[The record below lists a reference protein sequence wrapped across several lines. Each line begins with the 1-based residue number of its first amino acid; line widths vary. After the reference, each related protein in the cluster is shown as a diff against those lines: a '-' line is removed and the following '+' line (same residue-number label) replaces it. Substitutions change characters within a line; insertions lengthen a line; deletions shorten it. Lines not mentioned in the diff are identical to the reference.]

1 MNQNS
6 ESFFHQP
13 KAVWATAFACVVG
26 FMSIGLV
33 DPILTSIAAGLHAS
47 ASQVSLLFTSYFLV
61 TSLMMLLTGFVSSR
75 LGGRKTL
82 LLGAALII
90 IFSAL
95 AGTSN
100 SIAELVGFRAGWG
113 LGNAFFVVTAL
124 SVIVASSRG
133 GTTNA
138 ILMYEAALGLGI
150 SVGPLLG
157 AALGAHSWRYPFF
170 GTATLMAI
178 GFIAI
183 WLVLPEQP
191 KPLQKT
197 SLTAPLRALSH
208 GGLLTAAIS
217 AFFYNF
223 AFFTILA
230 FVPFVLRMSTHE
242 VGLIFFGWGL
252 LLAIFS
258 VLIAPRLQNR
268 FSALQILTASLGLL
282 ALLLLVI
289 AYATPQVVAICVV
302 LSGAIMGV
310 CNTVY
315 TEIALEVS
323 TVPRAVASASYNC
336 VRWFAG
342 VVAPFVAPLLAEYF
356 SSLVTFWVAAIA
368 AVMATVI
375 LISRRTTLGH
385 YGKILSAPQIES
397 PRAYGGIMVALSGD
411 SGDSALLTRA
421 VKLATISREPVRI
434 VHVRTFEAF
443 EGEFLDHE
451 TAAQSQQLVAS
462 ASERLLRAG
471 IQEVTGHALETS
483 AAQLVT
489 CMLEQIDLLKPN
501 RVILGRGSERSLE
514 HFRHGSLADSLNRL
528 ASADLELILVPQQI
542 A

>member
-1 MNQNS
+1 MNQDS
-6 ESFFHQP
+6 ESFLHQP

-33 DPILTSIAAGLHAS
+33 DPILTSIAAGLNAS

-82 LLGAALII
+82 LLGAALIV

-100 SIAELVGFRAGWG
+100 SVAELVGFRAGWG

-157 AALGAHSWRYPFF
+157 AALGEHSWRYPFF

-183 WLVLPEQP
+183 WLLLPEQP
-191 KPLQKT
+191 KPQQKT

-208 GGLLTAAIS
+208 RGLRTAASS
-217 AFFYNF
+217 AFCYNF

-230 FVPFVLRMSTHE
+230 FVPFVLQMSAHA
-242 VGLIFFGWGL
+242 VGLIFFAWGL
-252 LLAIFS
+252 LLAVFS
-258 VLIAPRLQNR
+258 VLIAPRLQKR
-268 FSALQILTASLGLL
+268 YSALQILSVSLGCL
-282 ALLLLVI
+282 ALLLLVM
-289 AYATPQVVAICVV
+289 AYATPQLVAACVV
-302 LSGAIMGV
+302 LSGAVTGV
-310 CNTVY
+310 CSTVY

-323 TVPRAVASASYNC
+323 PAPRPVASAGYNC

-356 SSLVTFWVAAIA
+356 SPQVTFWVAAIA
-368 AVMATVI
+368 AVLAPLV
-375 LISRRTTLGH
+375 LISRRATLGH
-385 YGKILSAPQIES
+385 YGQKPSRSNVDLPPIQ
-397 PRAYGGIMVALSGD
+397 GGIMVALPGD
-411 SGDSALLTRA
+411 SNDSSLLTRA
-421 VKLATISREPVRI
+421 IELAITTRAAVRI
-434 VHVRTFEAF
+434 IHVRTFEAL
-443 EGEFLDHE
+443 EAGVLDHE
-451 TAAQSQQLVAS
+451 TAAQSHRLVAS
-462 ASERLLRAG
+462 ASERLVQAG
-471 IQEVTGHALETS
+471 LQVTSNVIETS
-483 AAQLVT
+483 AAQLAT
-489 CMLEQIDLLKPN
+489 SLLEQIEHLKPAQL
-501 RVILGRGSERSLE
+501 ILGRGNERPLE
-514 HFRHGSLADSLNRL
+514 HLRHGSLADSLNRL
-528 ASADLELILVPQQI
+528 AAADLELILVPQLI

>member
-1 MNQNS
+1 MSQDS
-6 ESFFHQP
+6 ESFLHQP
-13 KAVWATAFACVVG
+13 KAVWASAFACVVG

-82 LLGAALII
+82 LLGAALIV

-95 AGTSN
+95 AGTSD
-100 SIAELVGFRAGWG
+100 SIAELVGYRAGWG

-183 WLVLPEQP
+183 LLMLPEQP
-191 KPLQKT
+191 KPMQKT
-197 SLTAPLRALSH
+197 SLTAPIRALSH
-208 GGLLTAAIS
+208 GGLLTAASS
-217 AFFYNF
+217 AFCYNF

-230 FVPFVLRMSTHE
+230 FVPFVLQMSAHT

-268 FSALQILTASLGLL
+268 FSALQILTVNLGLL
-282 ALLLLVI
+282 AMLLLVM
-289 AYATPQVVAICVV
+289 AYSSPQVVAVCVV
-302 LSGAIMGV
+302 LSGAVIGV
-310 CNTVY
+310 CSTVY
-315 TEIALEVS
+315 TEIALEIS
-323 TVPRAVASASYNC
+323 TAPRPVASAGYNF

-342 VVAPFVAPLLAEYF
+342 VVAPFVAPLLAEHF
-356 SSLVTFWVAAIA
+356 SPLVTFWVAAIA
-368 AVMATVI
+368 AVLAPLV
-375 LISRRTTLGH
+375 LISRRATLGH
-385 YGKILSAPQIES
+385 YGRSPSVPQVTL
-397 PRAYGGIMVALSGD
+397 PATPGGIMVALPGD
-411 SGDSALLTRA
+411 RSDSTLLARA
-421 VKLATISREPVRI
+421 IELATTSRASIQV

-443 EGEFLDHE
+443 EGSILELE
-451 TAAQSQQLVAS
+451 TVAQSQQLVIS
-462 ASERLLRAG
+462 ASERLVRAG
-471 IQEVTGHALETS
+471 LQVTSNVLETS
-483 AAQLVT
+483 TAQLVT
-489 CMLEQIDLLKPN
+489 CLLEQIEYFKPS
-501 RVILGRGSERSLE
+501 RLILGRGTKRSLG
-514 HFRHGSLADSLNRL
+514 HLRHGSLADSLNRL
-528 ASADLELILVPQQI
+528 AAADLELILVPLQVT
-542 A
+542 